1 MNRRTTSIQQA
12 CTDLLQAVHSFLT
25 ASQQPLALLQILNET
40 ESAMQTDSDN
50 KAQAKQY
57 FTPSLTTSAHF
68 PPIPLRAHLSQVS
81 DDSLSLL
88 QLQGRLG
95 LDNTKAAPKLAQAFI
110 GQELREPNKKGEGG
124 GRNGSQLPNHLRS

>member
-1 MNRRTTSIQQA
+1 MTVTSIQPA
-12 CTDLLQAVHSFLT
+12 CTNLLQAVHSLLT